1 MNLLSPDKHFRFLSS
16 VVCLNRWSLG
26 SPEEEEEEEKEGG
39 WEEPEGSKT
48 PQEQGLQNQLTLRVK
63 WNQRAYMGLT

>member
-1 MNLLSPDKHFRFLSS
+1 LPPEKPQRLHPAMDG
-16 VVCLNRWSLG
+16 NRWSLG